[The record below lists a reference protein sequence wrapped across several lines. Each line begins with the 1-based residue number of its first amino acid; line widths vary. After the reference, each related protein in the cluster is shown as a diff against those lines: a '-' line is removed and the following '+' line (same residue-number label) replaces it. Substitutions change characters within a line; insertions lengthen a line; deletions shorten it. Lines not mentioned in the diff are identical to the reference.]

1 MINVEIG
8 VTLALSSFTCMLNT
22 VAANVRGMK
31 KKAISV
37 NLVMFLGLRNT
48 SLTFYKQHCG

>member
-8 VTLALSSFTCMLNT
+8 VTLALSFFTCMLNK
-22 VAANVRGMK
+22 VAANVSGMK

-37 NLVMFLGLRNT
+37 NLVMCLGLRNT
-48 SLTFYKQHCG
+48 SLTFYKRHCG